1 MRGSTR
7 CRGAVAPLVAVLF
20 VVLMG
25 FTALAVDIGFVFN
38 SRGEMQNAVDAG
50 ALAGAGAL
58 ELGNAEVE
66 TRARNATQ
74 RNSVAGAGVAD
85 EEIVVTIG
93 YWDGVGLTFSP
104 ATGEETVSPN
114 AVRVVANRYGQ
125 GLFFAHMI
133 GVSTT
138 DIGREAVGAI
148 GGGTCSGVWGLN
160 GISGNGSIYTDS
172 YNPDD
177 GPYGLNDLYGNGDLC
192 SNEDISLAGSVEIHG
207 DVMYGEGY
215 DIDIAGGSYQIWGVV
230 VGQSL
235 SVTPPT
241 FDMEAAMLNNDNATI
256 GLTDG
261 GHDPFNGEWDLHL
274 TGTEN
279 LTLDGGTYY
288 FTSASMVGQSTI
300 TINGPTEIFLSGDAM
315 FTGGGIINAT
325 QDPGSLTIYST
336 GAELDLAG
344 TAGFYGTVI
353 APETEV
359 TLVGTSDYYGIIIA
373 GTLNISGNA
382 SIHVDETALAEV
394 LGEGSIAPVLVR

>member
-20 VVLMG
+20 IVLMG
-25 FTALAVDIGFVFN
+25 FAALAVDIGFVFN

-58 ELGNAEVE
+58 EIGSAEAE
-66 TRARNATQ
+66 TRARDTTH
-74 RNSVAGAGVAD
+74 RNGVAGAPVAD
-85 EEIVVTIG
+85 DEIVTTIG
-93 YWDGVGLTFSP
+93 NWNGVDLTFSP
-104 ATGEETVSPN
+104 VTGDETVGPN

-138 DIGREAVGAI
+138 DIGREAIAAI
-148 GGGTCSGVWGLN
+148 GGALCGGVWGLN
-160 GISGNGSIYTDS
+160 GITGNGNIYTDS
-172 YNPDD
+172 YNSDD
-177 GPYGLNDLYGNGDLC
+177 GPYDLNDVYPNGDLC
-192 SNEDISLAGSVEIHG
+192 SNADISLTGSVDIHG

-215 DIDIAGGSYQIWGVV
+215 GLDISGGAYEIWGVV
-230 VGQSL
+230 DDQSL
-235 SVTPPT
+235 NMIPPT

-300 TINGPTEIFLSGDAM
+300 TVNGPTEIFLSGNAS
-315 FTGGGIINAT
+315 FAGGGIINAT
-325 QDPGSLTIYST
+325 QDPGNLTIYST
-336 GAELDLAG
+336 GAELFLAG
-344 TAGFYGTVI
+344 GAGFYGVVI
-353 APETEV
+353 APETDV
-359 TLVGTSDYYGIIIA
+359 TLVGTSDFYGVFIA
-373 GTLNISGNA
+373 GTLSFSGDA
-382 SIHVDETALAEV
+382 SIHIDEAALFEV
-394 LGEGSIAPVLVR
+394 LGEGSVAPVLVR